1 MPVRKLLEQAAEV
14 AQLLKPCFMMSPL
27 TVSQFLPPPMR
38 FDAVLFDEASQVRPS
53 DAINCIFRGKQLVI
67 ASDDKQLP
75 PTSFFE
81 AVSVD
86 GDDEWEEDQFEE
98 FESIIKLGKG
108 SGGLVELPLRW
119 HYRSQHED
127 LIAYSN
133 FSFYDG
139 RLITFPGSTSE
150 AGDLGVKLFPV
161 PDGVYRRGSARDNPK
176 EAEVVV
182 DRVLHWA
189 TYSLDNP
196 SKAVTLGVVAFSEP
210 QAEAIEVALD
220 RRRQR
225 LPELDAFFA
234 DDRLAGFFV
243 KNLENVQGDERD
255 VMIFSVGY
263 GRDEAG
269 RLMMNFGPLNREGG
283 ERRLNVA
290 ITRARRR
297 VELVASITGTEPEF
311 STSLRDGPRHLQR
324 YLDYAARGP
333 VALAIDLGEEGR
345 DAESPF
351 EEEVMRTVRA
361 WGYQVKPQVGTAG
374 YRVDI
379 GVWHPS
385 AAGRFALGI
394 ECDGSMYHSSRVA
407 RDRDRL
413 RQEVLESLGWRIY
426 RIWGTSWYRYRSEQ
440 EERLKAAIEA
450 AVQGDAVP
458 VLEVTRRSK
467 GAGKRPDEHFE
478 LVALDVAP
486 SWTVP
491 YQVASPA
498 PPRYWVEMHL
508 PDALP
513 DLRRMII
520 EVAEVEGPIEDELL
534 LRRIREAWGVGRAGY
549 RIRENFRYALKSL
562 VQRRHV
568 NRLELTFTYTR
579 PDQLAVVRVPGDD
592 ELAIRNVAEVSR
604 HEQMSA
610 IRHLVS
616 EAHRVSK
623 DELTFEVCRLFGWN
637 RRGPDIAAALD
648 KAVEELVRQGAL
660 VEDGDIVKTT

>member
-1 MPVRKLLEQAAEV
+1 MSTDG
-14 AQLLKPCFMMSPL
+14 AQ
-27 TVSQFLPPPMR
+27 
-38 FDAVLFDEASQVRPS
+38 
-53 DAINCIFRGKQLVI
+53 
-67 ASDDKQLP
+67 
-75 PTSFFE
+75 
-81 AVSVD
+81 
-86 GDDEWEEDQFEE
+86 
-98 FESIIKLGKG
+98 
-108 SGGLVELPLRW
+108 
-119 HYRSQHED
+119 
-127 LIAYSN
+127 
-133 FSFYDG
+133 
-139 RLITFPGSTSE
+139 
-150 AGDLGVKLFPV
+150 
-161 PDGVYRRGSARDNPK
+161 RDNPK

-225 LPELDAFFA
+225 LPELDTFFA

-394 ECDGSMYHSSRVA
+394 ECDGSMYHSSQRGA
-407 RDRDRL
+407 R
-413 RQEVLESLGWRIY
+413 
-426 RIWGTSWYRYRSEQ
+426 
-440 EERLKAAIEA
+440 
-450 AVQGDAVP
+450 P
-458 VLEVTRRSK
+458 
-467 GAGKRPDEHFE
+467 
-478 LVALDVAP
+478 
-486 SWTVP
+486 
-491 YQVASPA
+491 
-498 PPRYWVEMHL
+498 
-508 PDALP
+508 
-513 DLRRMII
+513 
-520 EVAEVEGPIEDELL
+520 
-534 LRRIREAWGVGRAGY
+534 
-549 RIRENFRYALKSL
+549 
-562 VQRRHV
+562 
-568 NRLELTFTYTR
+568 
-579 PDQLAVVRVPGDD
+579 
-592 ELAIRNVAEVSR
+592 
-604 HEQMSA
+604 
-610 IRHLVS
+610 
-616 EAHRVSK
+616 
-623 DELTFEVCRLFGWN
+623 
-637 RRGPDIAAALD
+637 
-648 KAVEELVRQGAL
+648 
-660 VEDGDIVKTT
+660 